1 MGLKSFTSL
10 QIALKSI
17 SQVVLPDTYVRGSKS
32 DQDQSVYVNDYAVQ
46 STFASGDSPTPAE
59 VLTEEITL
67 DGTGSYDIDL
77 TAAKIVG
84 AVDVSGDPAAS
95 EDLTAKKLCYLELH
109 SGSSNAGD
117 ITVKP
122 GSSNGYTLF
131 GSAITQGVKVPPY
144 SHLAL
149 LVQASGL
156 AAISAT
162 VKVINVSGTTG
173 DTLNLIAV
181 FE

>member
-10 QIALKSI
+10 QVILKSI
-17 SQVVLPDTYVRGSKS
+17 SQVVLPDSYVPGSKS

-46 STFASGDSPTPAE
+46 STFAAGDTPTPAE
-59 VLTEEITL
+59 ILTEEITI

-84 AVDVSGDPAAS
+84 AVDVSGDPAAT
-95 EDLTAKKLCYLELH
+95 EDLTGKKLCYLELH
-109 SGSSNAGD
+109 SGSANAGD

-122 GSSNGYTLF
+122 GVSNGYPLF
-131 GSAITQGVKVPPY
+131 GASITQGVKVVPY
-144 SHLAL
+144 AHLAML
-149 LVQASGL
+149 IQASGL

-162 VKVINVSGTTG
+162 TKIITISGTTG
-173 DTLNLIAV
+173 DTLNIIAV